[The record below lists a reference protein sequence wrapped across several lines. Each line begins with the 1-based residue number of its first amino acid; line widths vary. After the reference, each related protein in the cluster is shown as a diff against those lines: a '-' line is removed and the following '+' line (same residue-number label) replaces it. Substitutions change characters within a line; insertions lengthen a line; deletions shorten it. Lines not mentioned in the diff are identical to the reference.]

1 FSSAAFFITL
11 ALIHPNADLL
21 IKNVGLNE
29 TRKALLEVYLKMG
42 AQIEVT
48 YHAKDKGEPYGDL
61 RVRSSQLKGIE
72 ISGEIIPK
80 LIDEIP
86 IFCVA
91 ASQASS
97 PSVVKNAEELKVKE
111 SDRIATTVSELKKF
125 GVEIEAA
132 SDGMRI
138 NP

>member
-1 FSSAAFFITL
+1 EKYPMISEGDINNGDKITVSPLTHDFHGKEIQVPGDFSSAAFFITL

-72 ISGEIIPK
+72 ISGEI
-80 LIDEIP
+80 
-86 IFCVA
+86 
-91 ASQASS
+91 
-97 PSVVKNAEELKVKE
+97 
-111 SDRIATTVSELKKF
+111 
-125 GVEIEAA
+125 
-132 SDGMRI
+132 
-138 NP
+138 